1 MSTLGNVTCLS
12 GTLIYA
18 RLGALLTVF
27 DTYINVSSGR
37 TATVYD
43 HWKHNFGDDRSLT
56 QHLAGTFG
64 HRSTDI
70 LTGTISETQPAMSLR
85 SLILQRRRWFLGT
98 AATEAAALCNADLWR
113 GSPLQSAYRL
123 CIKPLAIR
131 DFQMVLLVFANSYLR
146 LEYGSWILPTVALF
160 FLADMTILLS
170 FGVVRRRL
178 GVWMYPFVLL
188 LFHFITSVSS
198 FAALT
203 SSWDRRW

>member
-18 RLGALLTVF
+18 RLGALLAVF
-27 DTYINVSSGR
+27 DTYVDVSSGR
-37 TATVYD
+37 TANVYE
-43 HWKHNFGDDRSLT
+43 HWMHNFGDDRYLT
-56 QHLAGTFG
+56 QQLAGTFG
-64 HRSTDI
+64 HWSTDI
-70 LTGTISETQPAMSLR
+70 LTGTISETQPATSFR

-98 AATEAAALCNADLWR
+98 AATEAAALCRADLWR

-160 FLADMTILLS
+160 FLGDMTTLLS
-170 FGVVRRRL
+170 FGAVRGRL

-188 LFHFITSVSS
+188 VFPFISSVSN
-198 FAALT
+198 FTALT
-203 SSWDRRW
+203 SSWERRW